1 MKLTDALK
9 EFLLEIEIKNYT
21 KRTIKTYKNNNLL
34 FITYLKNEFN
44 IEEIEDVTQLNIK
57 QYVRFL
63 MKQGRKS
70 TYINSI
76 LKNIRSFMGYVAD
89 EGYINKNIALNVKWQ
104 KEEKVIIQTFNDDE
118 VYKMLSAYNY
128 QDYLNARNKTIM
140 AILFD
145 TGIRNLELCQLI
157 NADIRDSVIRI
168 FGKGN
173 KERYVPISPTL
184 KKYFLKY
191 ERIKEFYFKNKII
204 KYDNYFLS
212 NTGKPLT
219 KEAVERI
226 VKLAGEKADIR
237 KDIRCSPHTCRHYF
251 AQAQLRNGLDVY
263 SLSRLL
269 GHENINITKRYL
281 QSLQDEN
288 IIKLSVKTSPLMNL
302 KK

>member
-168 FGKGN
+168 FGKRN

>member
-251 AQAQLRNGLDVY
+251 AQAQLKNGLDVY